1 MPLPE
6 HFFIAS
12 SGDLFDTRK
21 PNWSANPLRE
31 GYRCTKREIKTGADL
46 RATLRAG
53 SWAFPGGYEIALYT
67 SGGEMVSI
75 KGLLA
80 DKGAL
85 YQALYDVRTRQHGRI
100 VGADI
105 YYEGPTM
112 ECAYTGLPIESAY
125 GDPEENAENAD

>member
-6 HFFIAS
+6 HLFIAS
-12 SGDLFDTRK
+12 SGDLYDTRK

-46 RATLRAG
+46 RVTLRAG
-53 SWAFPGGYEIALYT
+53 SYAFPGGYTIALYT
-67 SGGEMVSI
+67 SDGEMVSI

-80 DKGAL
+80 DRGAL
-85 YQALYDVRTRQHGRI
+85 YQALYDIRTRQHGRI
-100 VGADI
+100 VGADT
-105 YYEGPTM
+105 YMEGPTM